1 MDNEELFADLFAY
14 RFALLD
20 IYSED
25 NEREII
31 IKLKLKLFS
40 LGHNRSNINRTIYD
54 FYRYYSIPVTEIEI
68 ENSNIIIYPNLLFS
82 TLMNIIENTNDEEV
96 EDNPEIL
103 TEEEFNELEVIK
115 LDKFNIPSQDCE
127 CSICIDNFK
136 EDQDIIKLQCTH
148 IFHVKC
154 IKSHLTSYNNKC
166 PLCRGN
172 VINQ

>member
-31 IKLKLKLFS
+31 IKLKLKLFT
-40 LGHNRSNINRTIYD
+40 LGHNRANINRTIYN
-54 FYRYYSIPVTEIEI
+54 FYQHYSIPITEIEI
-68 ENSNIIIYPNLLFS
+68 ENANIIIYPNLLFS
-82 TLMNIIENTNDEEV
+82 TLMNIIENTNEDDVEE
-96 EDNPEIL
+96 NAEIL

-115 LDKFNIPSQDCE
+115 LDKLYVNDGE

-136 EDQDIIKLQCTH
+136 EGQEVIKLPCNH
-148 IFHVKC
+148 IFHLNC
-154 IKSHLTSYNNKC
+154 IKSHLTSYSNKC

>member
-20 IYSED
+20 IYSD

-31 IKLKLKLFS
+31 IKLKLKLFT
-40 LGHNRSNINRTIYD
+40 LGHNRAAINRTIYE
-54 FYRYYSIPVTEIEI
+54 FYQHYSIPITEIEI
-68 ENSNIIIYPNLLFS
+68 ENSNIMIYPNLLFS
-82 TLMNIIENTNDEEV
+82 TLMNIIDNTDDNEESH
-96 EDNPEIL
+96 EDTEIL
-103 TEEEFNELEVIK
+103 TEEEFNDLEVIK
-115 LDKFNIPSQDCE
+115 TDKSHVDCE
-127 CSICIDNFK
+127 CSICIDNFS
-136 EDQDIIKLQCTH
+136 EDQEVIKLPCNH
-148 IFHVKC
+148 LFHLNC

>member
-1 MDNEELFADLFAY
+1 MENEELFADLFAY

-31 IKLKLKLFS
+31 IKLKLKLFT
-40 LGHNRSNINRTIYD
+40 LGHNRAAINRTIYE
-54 FYRYYSIPVTEIEI
+54 FYQHYSIPITEIEI
-68 ENSNIIIYPNLLFS
+68 ENSNIMIYPNLLFS
-82 TLMNIIENTNDEEV
+82 TLMNIIDNTDDNEEGQ
-96 EDNPEIL
+96 EDTEIL
-103 TEEEFNELEVIK
+103 TEEEFNHLEVIK
-115 LDKFNIPSQDCE
+115 TDKSHVDCE
-127 CSICIDNFK
+127 CSICIDNFS
-136 EDQDIIKLQCTH
+136 EDQEVIKLPCNH
-148 IFHVKC
+148 IFHLNC

>member
-20 IYSED
+20 IYSD

-31 IKLKLKLFS
+31 VKLKLKLFA
-40 LGHNRSNINRTIYD
+40 LGHNRSAINRTIYE
-54 FYRYYSIPVTEIEI
+54 FYQHYSIPVTEIEI
-68 ENSNIIIYPNLLFS
+68 ENSNIMIYPNLLFS
-82 TLMNIIENTNDEEV
+82 TLMNIIDNTNDEDAVQEDIEV
-96 EDNPEIL
+96 L
-103 TEEEFNELEVIK
+103 TEEEFNNLEVIK
-115 LDKFNIPSQDCE
+115 IDKSNAPDVECE
-127 CSICIDNFK
+127 CSICIDNIS
-136 EDQDIIKLQCTH
+136 EGHEIIKLPCNH
-148 IFHVKC
+148 LFHYNC

>member
-1 MDNEELFADLFAY
+1 MNNEELFADLFAY

-40 LGHNRSNINRTIYD
+40 LGHNRANINRTIYE
-54 FYRYYSIPVTEIEI
+54 FYQHYSIPVTEIEI
-68 ENSNIIIYPNLLFS
+68 ENSNIMIYPNLLFS
-82 TLMNIIENTNDEEV
+82 TLMNIIENTNNEEDETETEV
-96 EDNPEIL
+96 L
-103 TEEEFNELEVIK
+103 TEEEFNTLEVIK
-115 LDKFNIPSQDCE
+115 VDKTNAPDVDSE
-127 CSICIDNFK
+127 CSICIDNFS
-136 EDQDIIKLQCTH
+136 EGQEIVKLQCNH
-148 IFHVKC
+148 IFHFNC
-154 IKSHLTSYNNKC
+154 IKSHLMNYNNKC

>member
-20 IYSED
+20 IYSD

-31 IKLKLKLFS
+31 VKLKLKLFA
-40 LGHNRSNINRTIYD
+40 LGHNRAAINRTIYE
-54 FYRYYSIPVTEIEI
+54 FYQHYSIPITEIEI
-68 ENSNIIIYPNLLFS
+68 ENSNIMIYPNLLFS
-82 TLMNIIENTNDEEV
+82 TLMNIIDNTDDNEEGQ
-96 EDNPEIL
+96 EDTEIL
-103 TEEEFNELEVIK
+103 TEEEFNDLEVIK
-115 LDKFNIPSQDCE
+115 IDKSHIDCE
-127 CSICIDNFK
+127 CSICIDNFS
-136 EDQDIIKLQCTH
+136 EGQEVIKLPCNH
-148 IFHVKC
+148 IFHINC